1 MRDPYKLAIVGCGR
15 HARFTLAPLW
25 RDIPEIEPVA
35 ASDVDQES
43 LSDFAE
49 DIDIANTYADVD
61 KMLAEQQPDILIVAS
76 WPASHL
82 ENVLAGICAGV
93 RAIFC
98 EKPMALN
105 AAQTNEMVQ
114 AAKSANV
121 LLMEGFM
128 SRYHPQLLAVK
139 QRIID
144 GAIGE
149 VRYMRASFST
159 GTADRANWRLR
170 GELGGGAAMDL
181 GCYCLSG
188 IRYQLGAEP
197 LSVSATGTF
206 DDDAGIWETLMGTL
220 HFAGEVQAQFD
231 CSFGLPRRGSYEV
244 VGTEGTIVVPVAEW
258 SLPKDPAFS
267 FTLSHGDR
275 ADLPPETVNIT
286 GVNPYR
292 EQLLDLCNALS
303 TGNAPRLTP
312 DDALANMRVIDAVH
326 ESARTGQ
333 RINIPTASRRLPGNC
348 DRSEGETD

>member
-1 MRDPYKLAIVGCGR
+1 MGDRYTLGIVGCGR
-15 HARFTLAPLW
+15 HARYTLAPLW
-25 RDIPEIEPVA
+25 KDIPEIEPVA
-35 ASDVDQES
+35 ASDVHPQS
-43 LSDFAE
+43 LSDFAD
-49 DIDIANTYADVD
+49 DIGIANTYADVD
-61 KMLAEQQPDILIVAS
+61 QMLSEQQPDILVVAS

-82 ENVLAGICAGV
+82 DNVLAGIRGGV
-93 RAIFC
+93 KAIFC
-98 EKPMALN
+98 EKPLALN
-105 AAQTNEMVQ
+105 ASQAKEMVQ
-114 AAKSANV
+114 AAKAANV

-139 QRIID
+139 QHLLD

-149 VRYMRASFST
+149 LRYMRASFST
-159 GTADRANWRLR
+159 GTADQANWRLR

-188 IRYQLGAEP
+188 IRYQLGGEP
-197 LSVSATGTF
+197 LSVRATGTF
-206 DDDAGIWETLMGTL
+206 DDAAGVWKTLMGTL
-220 HFAGEVQAQFD
+220 HFTGEVKAQFD

-267 FTLSHGDR
+267 YTLSHGDR

-303 TGNAPRLTP
+303 TGNPPRLAP
-312 DDALANMRVIDAVH
+312 DDAVANMRVIDAVH

-333 RINIPTASRRLPGNC
+333 PVEIPAE
-348 DRSEGETD
+348 D